1 MTLHRRDRLVL
12 RTEYEEDDD
21 LPFVV
26 VSAVA
31 RASSSP
37 IVEIGPINDVLDP
50 EALCELFG
58 SRPDGRT
65 RAGGRISFRLEDY
78 LIEVDATER
87 EIRVFG

>member
-1 MTLHRRDRLVL
+1 MTLHQRDRLVL

-31 RASSSP
+31 AVSSAS
-37 IVEIGPINDVLDP
+37 IAEVGPLNDVLDP

-65 RAGGRISFRLEDY
+65 RAGGRIAFRLEGY
-78 LIEVDATER
+78 LVEIDAGD
-87 EIRVFG
+87 RVVVVYE